1 MCFDMKKILLA
12 TVIYQTPYLE
22 TFLKDIVTSIKNQTQ
37 QNFLTMF
44 FLDKIPKSHT
54 QKIVHQF
61 LPKSKTIFVHNTRDL
76 NPSNIRQEII
86 NYAYEND
93 FDILFFLDFDEILFP
108 TKVEETILYFQ
119 QDVDFCFCNTLLT
132 DHLLN
137 PINGKGFFDDKDIPK
152 RIQNIDSILSKNFIG
167 LGDLTIRLSK
177 KSIYKLKVETL
188 AYDWFL
194 ATHMLLDHWSG
205 IKIDKCLGTYRQY
218 NYNYIGGLFT
228 LSPKNLLL
236 GISVKKEHYK
246 YFSHYDPLFSIMY
259 KEILEVEKYIQ
270 KNMEKYIKII
280 NQNFNTQTM
289 CWWENIKTLEEIK
302 QWI

>member
-12 TVIYQTPYLE
+12 TVVYQTPYLE

-44 FLDKIPKSHT
+44 FLDKIPKSHI
-54 QKIVHQF
+54 QEIIDQF
-61 LPKSKTIFVHNTRDL
+61 LPKSKTIFMHNTRDL

-86 NYAYEND
+86 NYAYDNN
-93 FDILFFLDFDEILFP
+93 FDVLFFLDFDEILFP
-108 TKVEETILYFQ
+108 TKIEETMLYFQ
-119 QDVDFCFCNTLLT
+119 QGSDFCFCNTLLT

-137 PINGKGFFDDKDIPK
+137 PIDGTSFFDKKNIPNY
-152 RIQNIDSILSKNFIG
+152 IQNIEPILSKNFIG
-167 LGDLTIRLSK
+167 LGDLAIRLSK
-177 KSIYKLKVETL
+177 KSIYKLKVETF

-194 ATHMLLDHWSG
+194 ATHMLLNHWNG
-205 IKIDKCLGTYRQY
+205 IKINKCLGTYRQY
-218 NYNYIGGLFT
+218 SHNYIGGLFT
-228 LSPKNLLL
+228 LSHKNLLL
-236 GISVKKEHYK
+236 GISVKKEHYR
-246 YFSHYDPLFSIMY
+246 YFSHYDLQFVAMY
-259 KEILEVEKYIQ
+259 EKILEVEKYIH

-280 NQNFNTQTM
+280 NNNFDPTSM